1 MSVISFVACNDEEEN
16 KEKNVQVK
24 VVDFSKLIGEW
35 KDIKGTDTI
44 KFMNNN
50 TFLQKDP
57 DTTING
63 SWAIIESMNL
73 LVISYNNGRSFDL
86 VIEQLDDQ
94 YLYWTVDGG
103 KYGFRKI
110 SNISTPTN
118 GENNNNTIVSTGTIM
133 LKNQSPY
140 NAYEVS
146 LDNITYTLEA
156 GATKS
161 ISNKEAGLYDA
172 KITQKSGYV
181 SGYAYVGKYSGE
193 LKTGGILNYLLPEL
207 GTITINNTESDPYII
222 TINGRNF
229 GTIAAQST
237 KKITTDVGYY
247 SIHVEQAS
255 GYLFWAS
262 EKTYTGTIKDG
273 GNNLT
278 IVLTGL

>member
-94 YLYWTVDGG
+94 CLYWTVDGG

-161 ISNKEAGLYDA
+161 INNKEAGLYDV

-193 LKTGGILNYLLPEL
+193 LKIGGILHYLLPEL

>member
-35 KDIKGTDTI
+35 KDIKGIDTI

-73 LVISYNNGRSFDL
+73 LVISYNNGRSFEL

-118 GENNNNTIVSTGTIM
+118 GENNNTIVSTGTIM

-161 ISNKEAGLYDA
+161 INNKEAGLYDM

-181 SGYAYVGKYSGE
+181 SGYAYVGRYSGE
-193 LKTGGILNYLLPEL
+193 LTIGGILNCLLPEL